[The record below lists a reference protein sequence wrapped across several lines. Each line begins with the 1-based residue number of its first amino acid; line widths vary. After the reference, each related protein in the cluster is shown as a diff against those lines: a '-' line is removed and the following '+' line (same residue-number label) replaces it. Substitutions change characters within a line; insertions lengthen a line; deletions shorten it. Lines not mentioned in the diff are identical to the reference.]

1 MKIFYDKYL
10 DNFEKLRFINISKML
25 SILCNTIYNNPLQ
38 VFFLLPF
45 PIAKQLYLLNTY
57 NAGYTNLSHF
67 QVSFL
72 PQ

>member
-25 SILCNTIYNNPLQ
+25 SILYNTIYNDPLQ

-45 PIAKQLYLLNTY
+45 PKAKQLYQLNTY
-57 NAGYTNLSHF
+57 NANYTNLLHF
-67 QVSFL
+67 QVNFL